1 MKVKLSQS
9 GEESQSVAA
18 RVQGPCWEATKASHA
33 PKARKKGFRGP
44 GRLEVLL
51 RGEAAPE
58 PADLQCACAAVG
70 FPAPARE
77 TPPPHPNGRRLEAWR
92 AALAAGHGAAL

>member
-1 MKVKLSQS
+1 MLP
-9 GEESQSVAA
+9 G
-18 RVQGPCWEATKASHA
+18 VQGPCWEATKASHA
-33 PKARKKGFRGP
+33 PKARKRGFREP

-58 PADLQCACAAVG
+58 LAGLQCACAALG

-77 TPPPHPNGRRLEAWR
+77 TLNGRRLDDWR
-92 AALAAGHGAAL
+92 AARAAGYGAAM